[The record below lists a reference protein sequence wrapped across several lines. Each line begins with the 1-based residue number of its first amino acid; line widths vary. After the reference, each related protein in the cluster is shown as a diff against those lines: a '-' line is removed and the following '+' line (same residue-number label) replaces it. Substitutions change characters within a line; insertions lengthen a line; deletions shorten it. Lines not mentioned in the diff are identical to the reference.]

1 MHFLRCRYPN
11 IIVGHHWR
19 QGAVSVVFPSLAVI
33 YSTPRADVVADFVAT
48 HYDLPGP
55 IECTLLRRGF
65 NDTFEVRA
73 KDGRRLILRLSGR
86 RARGESDV
94 ASETA
99 FLAHLDREGV
109 PVAAAVPARDGTL
122 FTMVFLPEGRR
133 PAVLF
138 RYAEGR
144 PPQPNSGAD
153 ARAHG
158 VTLARIHD
166 AAEAFAA
173 SSCERYRLDLD
184 HLLHR
189 PMSAVLAL
197 AALSDA
203 TRQGLTELA
212 ERLSSAVTA
221 RGGLGWTRC
230 HGDCH
235 GFNARIAVE
244 GARAGQAAF
253 FDFDDGGP
261 GYLAYDLAVFLWARV
276 SFQRKE
282 HAMWHAFIEGY
293 RSTRPLA
300 EADFEAAHLFVP
312 IRHVWLMGEYA
323 SRLAEWGSE
332 AVPADWITRELEF
345 MRTWE
350 QTQLRP
356 GLL

>member
-1 MHFLRCRYPN
+1 
-11 IIVGHHWR
+11 
-19 QGAVSVVFPSLAVI
+19 VVFPSLAVI

-48 HYDLPGP
+48 HYGLPGL

-73 KDGRRLILRLSGR
+73 KDGQRLVLRLSGR

-109 PVAAAVPARDGTL
+109 PVAAALPARDGTL
-122 FTMVFLPEGRR
+122 FAMAFSPEGRR

-144 PPQPNSGAD
+144 TPQLNSAAD

-158 VTLARIHD
+158 VTLAQIHN
-166 AAEAFAA
+166 AAERFAA
-173 SSCERYRLDLD
+173 SGRERYRLDLD

-189 PMSAVLAL
+189 PMAAVLAL

-203 TRQGLTELA
+203 TRRSLTELA

-221 RGGLGWTRC
+221 RGGLGWTHC

-235 GFNARIAVE
+235 GLNARIAVE
-244 GARAGQAAF
+244 GPRAGQAAF

-261 GYLAYDLAVFLWARV
+261 GYVAYDLAVFLWARV

-300 EADFEAAHLFVP
+300 ETDFEAAHLFVP

-332 AVPADWITRELEF
+332 VVPPDWITRELEF

>member
-1 MHFLRCRYPN
+1 M
-11 IIVGHHWR
+11 
-19 QGAVSVVFPSLAVI
+19 VFPSLEVI
-33 YSTPRADVVADFVAT
+33 YSTPRADVMADFVAT
-48 HYDLPGP
+48 HYDLPAP

-73 KDGRRLILRLSGR
+73 EDGRRLILRLSGR
-86 RARGESDV
+86 RARGELDV

-99 FLAHLDREGV
+99 FIAHLDKEGV
-109 PVAAAVPARDGTL
+109 PVAAPVAARDGTL
-122 FTMVFLPEGRR
+122 FTMAILPEGRR

-138 RYAEGR
+138 KYAEGR
-144 PPQPNSGAD
+144 APQPNSAAD

-158 VTLARIHD
+158 VTLAQIHN
-166 AAEAFAA
+166 AAEGLVA
-173 SSCERYRLDLD
+173 SGGERYRLDLG

-197 AALSDA
+197 AALSET
-203 TRQGLTELA
+203 TRQGLIELA
-212 ERLSSAVTA
+212 QRLSSAVAA
-221 RGGLGWTRC
+221 RGRLGWTRC

-244 GARAGQAAF
+244 GPRAGRAAF

-276 SFQRKE
+276 SFGRKE

-293 RSTRPLA
+293 RSVRSLT

-323 SRLAEWGSE
+323 SRLTEWGSE

-350 QTQLRP
+350 QTQLQP